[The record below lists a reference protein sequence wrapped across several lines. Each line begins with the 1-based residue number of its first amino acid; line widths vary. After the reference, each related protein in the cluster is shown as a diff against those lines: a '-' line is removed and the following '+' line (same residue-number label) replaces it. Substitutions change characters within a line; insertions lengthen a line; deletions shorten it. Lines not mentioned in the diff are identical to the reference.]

1 MVKIISSFYKKYS
14 SASFLPL
21 IDILIKQFNC
31 KKKKKRKNYAK
42 KNNIIIFIYLKKK
55 IIFFFFFSDVH
66 PEDGELLDEKID
78 FCQYFTSLLES
89 MTG

>member
-21 IDILIKQFNC
+21 IDILIKQFN
-31 KKKKKRKNYAK
+31 Y
-42 KNNIIIFIYLKKK
+42 
-55 IIFFFFFSDVH
+55 VH